1 MQWTF
6 SMIRSGVNSA
16 LWALTIVCLTSC
28 AAVDDSN
35 RPAKNDRSDL
45 QRKPADVQ
53 KEASSAD
60 GLEDELNFLLPRILD
75 AYAVPGAAVGIIR
88 GGKVWS
94 ATGYG
99 YRDTAKGEPTTV
111 STAFNVGSISKSVT
125 AWGVMRLVQE
135 GRIELDAP
143 VSGYLSRWKIP
154 PSEFNHEA
162 VTVRRLL
169 NHTAG
174 FSMWGVPKVSPEEDP
189 PSLDEMLVA
198 TTDGERDIRLI
209 REPGSEWGYSG
220 GGYAVLQLLIEE
232 VTHRPFD
239 EYMKEEILRPLGM
252 TGSAYV
258 WDEAISLAAATP
270 HDSSGKSFAGQRF
283 TATSA
288 AGLQTTL
295 TDLLAFAMASLNSA
309 NQPTRILVSDTVAS
323 MQLPSGESPSYGLG
337 YELPE
342 MEGVRL
348 VGHSGSNEG
357 WMALLLLSPDTGDG
371 IVILTNGTNGL
382 RIISEVECAWLLE
395 VFDKGCDG
403 VTPLPVAVAEQEL
416 HRYTG
421 RYQDSTGAVADI
433 VVNDG
438 HLFWRT
444 DYGYDFALRSRGKD
458 EFFWVIGKNR
468 VTFQENS
475 NRTVTGLIQHRGD
488 ESKTF
493 KKMN

>member
-1 MQWTF
+1 
-6 SMIRSGVNSA
+6 MIRHAMN
-16 LWALTIVCLTSC
+16 LMPWALTLLCLTSC
-28 AAVDDSN
+28 AAVDGSS
-35 RPAKNDRSDL
+35 RRAHNDRSEL
-45 QRKPADVQ
+45 QREAVDVP
-53 KEASSAD
+53 KEMSSSGHLD
-60 GLEDELNFLLPRILD
+60 DELNRLVPRILD

-88 GGKVWS
+88 DGKVWS

-99 YRDTAKGEPTTV
+99 YRDVATRQPVTV

-125 AWGVMRLVQE
+125 AWGVMRLVEE
-135 GRIELDAP
+135 GRVELDAP

-154 PSEFNHEA
+154 PSEFNAEA

-174 FSMWGVPKVSPEEDP
+174 LSMWGVPKVSPEMDP
-189 PSLDEMLVA
+189 PSLDAMLAA
-198 TTDGERDIRLI
+198 TTDGERDIRLV

-232 VTHRPFD
+232 VTHRSFD
-239 EYMKEEILRPLGM
+239 HYMKTEILRPLGM

-270 HDSSGKSFAGQRF
+270 HDASGKPFAGQRF

-295 TDLLAFAMASLNSA
+295 TDLLAFAMSSLNSA
-309 NQPTRILVSDTVAS
+309 NEAPRIVSPATVAS
-323 MQLPSGESPSYGLG
+323 MQRQSSESPKYGLG

-342 MEGVRL
+342 IEGVRL

-357 WMALLLLSPDTGDG
+357 WMAQLLLSPGTADG

-382 RIISEVECAWLLE
+382 RIISEVECAWLLD
-395 VFDKGCDG
+395 VFGKGCDG
-403 VTPLPVAVAEQEL
+403 TTPLPLPVAEQEL

-421 RYQDSTGAVADI
+421 RYRDSTGAVAEI
-433 VVNDG
+433 VVHDG

-444 DYGYDFALRSRGKD
+444 DYGYDFALRNRGPGA
-458 EFFWVIGKNR
+458 FFWVIGESR
-468 VTFQENS
+468 LTFQQTS
-475 NRTVTGLIQHRGD
+475 DHTVTGLIRQRKN
-488 ESKTF
+488 ESTSFEKID
-493 KKMN
+493 

>member
-1 MQWTF
+1 
-6 SMIRSGVNSA
+6 MIRFAMNPA
-16 LWALTIVCLTSC
+16 LWALTLLCLTSC
-28 AAVDDSN
+28 AAVDDST
-35 RPAKNDRSDL
+35 RPAPNDRSES
-45 QRKPADVQ
+45 QRKVAEVQ
-53 KEASSAD
+53 KQASSSGSLD
-60 GLEDELNFLLPRILD
+60 DELNRLMPRILD

-94 ATGYG
+94 AKGYG
-99 YRDTAKGEPTTV
+99 YRDVAGRQPVTV

-135 GRIELDAP
+135 GRVKLDAP
-143 VSGYLSRWKIP
+143 VSGYLTRWKIP
-154 PSEFNHEA
+154 PSEFNSDA

-169 NHTAG
+169 SHTAG
-174 FSMWGVPKVSPEEDP
+174 LSMWGVPKVSPEIDP
-189 PSLDEMLVA
+189 PSLDAMLAA
-198 TTDGERDIRLI
+198 TTDGEKDIRLI

-232 VTHRPFD
+232 VTQRPFD
-239 EYMKEEILRPLGM
+239 QYMKTEILRPLGM

-270 HDSSGKSFAGQRF
+270 YDSSGKSFAGQRF

-295 TDLLAFAMASLNSA
+295 TDLLAFAMASLGSA
-309 NQPTRILVSDTVAS
+309 KETTRIVDSATIAS
-323 MQLPSGESPSYGLG
+323 MQLPSSESPKYGLG
-337 YELPE
+337 YELSE
-342 MEGVRL
+342 IEGIRF

-357 WMALLLLSPDTGDG
+357 WMAQLLLSPGTADG

-395 VFDKGCDG
+395 VFKKGCDG
-403 VTPLPVAVAEQEL
+403 ITPLPLAIAEPEL

-421 RYQDSTGAVADI
+421 RYRDSTGAIAEI
-433 VVNDG
+433 VVHDG

-444 DYGYDFALRSRGKD
+444 DYGYDFALRNRGPD
-458 EFFWVIGKNR
+458 EFFWVIGENR
-468 VTFQENS
+468 LTFQKQS
-475 NRTVTGLIQHRGD
+475 DHTVTGMIRQRKK
-488 ESKTF
+488 ESTIFEKID
-493 KKMN
+493 